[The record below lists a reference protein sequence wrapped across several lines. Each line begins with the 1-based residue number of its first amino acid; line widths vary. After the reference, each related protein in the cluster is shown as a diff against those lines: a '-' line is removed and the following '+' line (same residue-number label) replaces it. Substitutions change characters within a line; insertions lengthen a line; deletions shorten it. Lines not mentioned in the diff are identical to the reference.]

1 MIVYESAQ
9 IKTFVLARRHTVY
22 SGHPHV
28 TSPPTSIEH
37 DELLS
42 GEEQLEYKNQIRNF
56 GIMKPIMMKK
66 VITIVVLQATML
78 YYLVSAGGCLS
89 GGHGQDTAD
98 FATRVTTPAQGVADK
113 ARRLKEAQGLAE
125 LPARTA
131 TLGQDRSVAVPL
143 LAALAR
149 NLVDRAN
156 RLIEVSQQVM
166 ASARDV
172 ENILDSCRGVSRA
185 RELAAEAQKLIE
197 QIPSWNVDAQRVIEQ
212 ANEAVAAA
220 ARVQDLAALDAQHAR
235 ILAAP
240 QTDLGPFAVVAAQ
253 NLADLQAQHEND
265 VLTLH
270 NFRRASRALTENLA
284 ALDARQ
290 TKAIDSLHG
299 HVRNF
304 AAPQA
309 DLVRNF
315 AAPQA
320 DLAQNLAA
328 IEVRHVQNLAALD
341 AQHAENLAA
350 LENYHARRLAGS

>member
-1 MIVYESAQ
+1 
-9 IKTFVLARRHTVY
+9 
-22 SGHPHV
+22 
-28 TSPPTSIEH
+28 
-37 DELLS
+37 
-42 GEEQLEYKNQIRNF
+42 
-56 GIMKPIMMKK
+56 MKPIMTKK

-89 GGHGQDTAD
+89 GGH
-98 FATRVTTPAQGVADK
+98 
-113 ARRLKEAQGLAE
+113 
-125 LPARTA
+125 
-131 TLGQDRSVAVPL
+131 GQDRSVAVPL

-240 QTDLGPFAVVAAQ
+240 QTDLAQ

-270 NFRRASRALTENLA
+270 NFTENLA